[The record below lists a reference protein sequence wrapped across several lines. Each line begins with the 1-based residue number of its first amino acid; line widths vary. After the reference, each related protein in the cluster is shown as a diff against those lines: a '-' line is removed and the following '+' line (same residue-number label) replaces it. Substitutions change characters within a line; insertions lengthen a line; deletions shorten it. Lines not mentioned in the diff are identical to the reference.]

1 MKRLLPAVPFA
12 ILLAACATTSPET
25 HFYTL
30 SVENSPAGEVKS
42 DGAALKISVWQVTLP
57 EIVDRNQMVVR
68 VDANRVEI
76 ADFHRW
82 AEPLRRAIPRVL
94 AENLAQQL
102 GSGYLVFAG
111 QPAALTPEVRVSLD
125 LQKFD
130 ALMGE
135 GVAVEALWTVR
146 APKGELRTGQ
156 ASVVERAAMG
166 NHAAIAAAYSRALAR
181 LARAVGETVR
191 AIPTVTQYR
200 GSASPSPRAPL
211 PQAGEAK

>member
-1 MKRLLPAVPFA
+1 MKSLLYAVLLA
-12 ILLAACATTSPET
+12 QTLLLAACATTSPET

-30 SVENSPAGEVKS
+30 SAEKLPVAEVKI
-42 DGAALKISVWQVTLP
+42 DATAVKVSVWQVTLP

-68 VDANRVEI
+68 VDPNRVEI

-102 GSGYLVFAG
+102 GSGYIVVAG
-111 QPAALTPEVRVSLD
+111 QPAALTPEVRISLD

-146 APKGELRTGQ
+146 APKGEVRTSQ
-156 ASVVERAAMG
+156 ASVVERAATG

-181 LARAVGETVR
+181 LAREIGETVK
-191 AIPTVTQYR
+191 VL
-200 GSASPSPRAPL
+200 PRNTTPR
-211 PQAGEAK
+211 